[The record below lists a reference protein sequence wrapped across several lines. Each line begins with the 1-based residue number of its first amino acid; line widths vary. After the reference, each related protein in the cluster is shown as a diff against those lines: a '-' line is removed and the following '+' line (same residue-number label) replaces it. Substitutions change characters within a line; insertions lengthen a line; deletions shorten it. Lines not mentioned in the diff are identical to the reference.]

1 MLTRRSTLTMLALL
15 LTGGLWAPVVSAA
28 GPDASLSGTDLYQRC
43 ADRYPGEDQQGKFT
57 VTLRDRDGRVR
68 KSEYMRFWKDYRGED
83 GVADKM
89 LLFTTYPP
97 DARGA
102 AFMRIAYTPASARPV
117 DQWIYLPLLRK
128 IRRVTIRDPGD
139 SFLNSNLTYADVS
152 PRAVEQDDH
161 RYIGVSTVED
171 VDFYVVESTP
181 KESSPL
187 YGKRVFWF
195 IKTDNWDECVTARI
209 DYYDA
214 SGELL
219 KDQFI
224 KWQRIEDAWVWER
237 VLVRS
242 RRSESASVFQ
252 LSEMRV
258 NVGLE
263 DELFSARSL
272 QRGPEVIE
280 RFQSP
285 P

>member
-1 MLTRRSTLTMLALL
+1 MLTRCRLLPGLALL
-15 LTGGLWAPVVSAA
+15 LWCGFPGVAALAA
-28 GPDASLSGTDLYQRC
+28 GPEDTLTGVDLYQRC
-43 ADRYPGEDQQGKFT
+43 ADRYPGEDQQGKFS
-57 VTLRDRDGRVR
+57 VTLRDRDGRIR
-68 KSEYMRFWKDYRGED
+68 KSEYMRFWKDYRGAD
-83 GVADKM
+83 DVADKM
-89 LLFTTYPP
+89 LLFTIYPP

-102 AFMRIAYTPASARPV
+102 AFMRVAYLPASKRPV
-117 DQWIYLPLLRK
+117 DQWIYLPLLKK

-152 PRAVEQDDH
+152 PRAVDDDDH

-171 VDFYVVESTP
+171 VDFYVVESVP
-181 KESSPL
+181 KEQNPL

-195 IKTDNWDECVTARI
+195 IKTDDWDGCVTARI
-209 DYYDA
+209 DYYDTA
-214 SGELL
+214 GELL

-224 KWQRIEDAWVWER
+224 KWQQIGDAWVWER

-242 RRSESASVFQ
+242 RRTESASVFQ

-272 QRGPEVIE
+272 HRGPEVIE
-280 RFQSP
+280 RFQREP
-285 P
+285 